1 MARYRVRGE
10 VLRADTRA
18 VTILKQFEG
27 LSDVT
32 NALDIT
38 RVLASSGSSFSVDP
52 TDFGITEISDLY
64 LFSDSPVLVTLDGVS
79 SGQLEVDEFLVL
91 RGTQLTGLT
100 VLNSLAGSATVRLLF
115 GGD

>member
-1 MARYRVRGE
+1 MARYRIRGD

-18 VTILKQFEG
+18 LTVLKQFEG

-38 RVLASSGSSFSVDP
+38 RVLAASGSVAVDP

-64 LFSDSPVLVTLDGVS
+64 LFSDSPVLVTLDGIS
-79 SGQLEVDEFLVL
+79 SGQLEVDEFLLL

-100 VLNSLAGSATVRLLF
+100 ILNPLAGSATVRLLF